1 MREVLFAH
9 AVAGFLHPHDG
20 QAAKIVGKVFQQRR
34 AGGGTQLTLNIP
46 GLNGHSLKKQGGGGC
61 GNGENPVG
69 APDGAASHG
78 NWGHDHLIGANF
90 PHQQAHGGDVR
101 NGVHGAD
108 LVEVDLLNR
117 NAVDAAFRLGDEI
130 VHGQNVQLDHGG
142 DGQSVHDF
150 LNALHAAVN
159 MVVMV
164 TMEVLVLLHSRHPD
178 GKVGS
183 RHAAFD
189 AFFPA
194 DGDAGDAETVHFCK
208 ECRPVGEQLQ
218 QRRGEHVPGGAHGA
232 FDVQRFHPL
241 TSMWLIMFARYPA
254 PKPLSMFTTDTPLA
268 QELSILSSAA
278 TPPKDAP

>member
-1 MREVLFAH
+1 M
-9 AVAGFLHPHDG
+9 
-20 QAAKIVGKVFQQRR
+20 
-34 AGGGTQLTLNIP
+34 
-46 GLNGHSLKKQGGGGC
+46 
-61 GNGENPVG
+61 G

-78 NWGHDHLIGANF
+78 DGGHDHLIGANF

-117 NAVDAAFRLGDEI
+117 HAMDAAFRLGDEI

-150 LNALHAAVN
+150 LNALHAAVD

-164 TMEVLVLLHSRHPD
+164 TMEVLVLLNAGHFD

-189 AFFPA
+189 AFS
-194 DGDAGDAETVHFCK
+194 
-208 ECRPVGEQLQ
+208 
-218 QRRGEHVPGGAHGA
+218 
-232 FDVQRFHPL
+232 PL
-241 TSMWLIMFARYPA
+241 TVTPGMPRPFIFARNA
-254 PKPLSMFTTDTPLA
+254 ARSG
-268 QELSILSSAA
+268 SSSSSAA
-278 TPPKDAP
+278 ASISPAAPMAHSMYSVFIP